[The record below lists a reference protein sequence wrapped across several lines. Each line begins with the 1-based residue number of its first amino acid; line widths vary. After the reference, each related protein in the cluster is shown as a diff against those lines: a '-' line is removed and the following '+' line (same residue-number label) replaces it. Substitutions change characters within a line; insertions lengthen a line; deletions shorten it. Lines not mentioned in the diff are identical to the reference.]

1 MIIVEKNFI
10 VQYELEF
17 PNEYT
22 SDLVKQVGEI
32 MEISTN
38 LARETKFE
46 NIQDF
51 ESESEII
58 RIMTKPENP
67 SNFILVKFSKVDWY
81 YAIVIRCNQSV
92 HEKIKHVLMELN
104 ENIIEEYGDSPYDS
118 IENVFSS
125 RDNLLLKY
133 AERFNIP
140 I

>member
-1 MIIVEKNFI
+1 MEKNFI

-32 MEISTN
+32 MEIPTN
-38 LARETKFE
+38 LARENKFE

>member
-32 MEISTN
+32 MEIPTN

-104 ENIIEEYGDSPYDS
+104 ENIIEEYGDSHYDS

>member
-1 MIIVEKNFI
+1 MEKNFI

-32 MEISTN
+32 MEIPTN

>member
-1 MIIVEKNFI
+1 VEKNFI

>member
-32 MEISTN
+32 MEIPTN

-133 AERFNIP
+133 AEIFNIP

>member
-1 MIIVEKNFI
+1 MEKNFI

-32 MEISTN
+32 MEIPTN

-58 RIMTKPENP
+58 RIMTKPENS

-118 IENVFSS
+118 IENVFQVEIT
-125 RDNLLLKY
+125 Y
-133 AERFNIP
+133 C
-140 I
+140 

>member
-32 MEISTN
+32 MEIPTN

>member
-1 MIIVEKNFI
+1 MEKNFI

-32 MEISTN
+32 MEIPTN

-58 RIMTKPENP
+58 RIMTKLENP

-92 HEKIKHVLMELN
+92 HR
-104 ENIIEEYGDSPYDS
+104 EEYVYNEIMRKKDK
-118 IENVFSS
+118 FSEEEILFS
-125 RDNLLLKY
+125 QRYIYKLRSGNWPPQDWKGF
-133 AERFNIP
+133 EE
-140 I
+140 

>member
-1 MIIVEKNFI
+1 VEKNFI

-32 MEISTN
+32 MEIPTN

>member
-1 MIIVEKNFI
+1 MEKNFI

-32 MEISTN
+32 MEIPTN

-133 AERFNIP
+133 AEIFNIP

>member
-1 MIIVEKNFI
+1 MITVEKNFI

>member
-32 MEISTN
+32 MEIPTN
-38 LARETKFE
+38 LARENKFE

-58 RIMTKPENP
+58 RIMTKPENS

>member
-32 MEISTN
+32 MEIPTN
-38 LARETKFE
+38 LARENKFE

-81 YAIVIRCNQSV
+81 YAIVIWCNQSV

>member
-1 MIIVEKNFI
+1 VEKNFI

-32 MEISTN
+32 MEIPTN
-38 LARETKFE
+38 LARENKFE